1 MTKIII
7 VGPASPLR
15 GGISDF
21 NEALAKSF
29 EEKGYLVEIISFSL
43 QYPKFL
49 FPGKSQNRVE
59 QSEAF
64 NFKISPIINSIN
76 PISWWRTAKYIKAK
90 NPSKVFIR
98 FWMPFFAPCLGIIGG
113 YLKRNKIP
121 VFGIVDNAIA
131 HEKRL
136 GDTMLVNY
144 FLNKCDSHFTLSD
157 KVKKDINKINNRVS
171 VESLFHPIYNTYSK
185 ITDKASA
192 LKSLNLKE
200 GKYILF
206 FGLIRKYKGLDLAI
220 RAMSNKLIVEKNIK
234 LIIAGEFYD
243 SEERY
248 QDLIRDLS
256 LNNIIIYNKFIANK
270 QVPDF
275 FSVSNLVILPYTSA
289 TQSGVTQLAMYYN
302 KPMLVTNVGGLPEI
316 IDHKKD
322 GYISST
328 NPEEMS
334 EYILDYFSQD
344 NNEKEMSSA
353 ISKKHDSYSWDN
365 FVKKII
371 K

>member
-21 NEALAKSF
+21 NEALAKSLV
-29 EEKGYLVEIISFSL
+29 EKGFFVEIISFSL

-59 QSEAF
+59 ADVDF
-64 NFKISPIINSIN
+64 NFKITPLINSIN
-76 PISWWRTAKYIKAK
+76 PFSWWKSANYIKSK
-90 NPSKVFIR
+90 KPSKVFIR

-113 YLKRNKIP
+113 YLKRNNIP
-121 VFGIVDNAIA
+121 VFGIVDNAVA
-131 HEKRL
+131 HEKRF
-136 GDTMLVNY
+136 GDTRLVNF
-144 FLNKCDSHFTLSD
+144 FLNKCDSHFTLSE
-157 KVKKDINKINNRVS
+157 KVKKDIETINSS
-171 VESLFHPIYNTYSK
+171 VIVKSLFHPIYNTYSK
-185 ITDKASA
+185 ITSRDSA
-192 LKSLNLKE
+192 LKRLNLKD

-220 RAMSNKLIVEKNIK
+220 RAMSNELIIQKNIK

-243 SEERY
+243 SEGKY
-248 QDLIRDLS
+248 QKLIKDLNLK
-256 LNNIIIYNKFIANK
+256 NVIIFNQFIENK

-289 TQSGVTQLAMYYN
+289 TQSGVTQLAMYYQ

-322 GYISST
+322 GYISSA
-328 NPEEMS
+328 NPEEIS
-334 EYILDYFSQD
+334 EYILDYFSVD
-344 NNEKEMSSA
+344 SNELEMSKA
-353 ISKKHDSYSWDN
+353 ISNKQDSYSWDS
-365 FVKKII
+365 FVDEII
-371 K
+371 

>member
-1 MTKIII
+1 
-7 VGPASPLR
+7 
-15 GGISDF
+15 
-21 NEALAKSF
+21 
-29 EEKGYLVEIISFSL
+29 
-43 QYPKFL
+43 
-49 FPGKSQNRVE
+49 
-59 QSEAF
+59 
-64 NFKISPIINSIN
+64 
-76 PISWWRTAKYIKAK
+76 
-90 NPSKVFIR
+90 
-98 FWMPFFAPCLGIIGG
+98 
-113 YLKRNKIP
+113 
-121 VFGIVDNAIA
+121 
-131 HEKRL
+131 
-136 GDTMLVNY
+136 
-144 FLNKCDSHFTLSD
+144 
-157 KVKKDINKINNRVS
+157 
-171 VESLFHPIYNTYSK
+171 
-185 ITDKASA
+185 
-192 LKSLNLKE
+192 
-200 GKYILF
+200 
-206 FGLIRKYKGLDLAI
+206 
-220 RAMSNKLIVEKNIK
+220 MSNKLIVEKNIK

-256 LNNIIIYNKFIANK
+256 LNNIIIYNQFIANK

-328 NPEEMS
+328 NAEEMS
-334 EYILDYFSQD
+334 EYILDYFSKD
-344 NNEKEMSSA
+344 KNEIKMSSA

>member
-1 MTKIII
+1 M
-7 VGPASPLR
+7 
-15 GGISDF
+15 
-21 NEALAKSF
+21 
-29 EEKGYLVEIISFSL
+29 
-43 QYPKFL
+43 
-49 FPGKSQNRVE
+49 
-59 QSEAF
+59 
-64 NFKISPIINSIN
+64 
-76 PISWWRTAKYIKAK
+76 
-90 NPSKVFIR
+90 
-98 FWMPFFAPCLGIIGG
+98 
-113 YLKRNKIP
+113 
-121 VFGIVDNAIA
+121 
-131 HEKRL
+131 
-136 GDTMLVNY
+136 
-144 FLNKCDSHFTLSD
+144 
-157 KVKKDINKINNRVS
+157 KVKKDVNKINNRVS

-185 ITDKASA
+185 ITDKAFA

-256 LNNIIIYNKFIANK
+256 LNNIIIYNQFIANK

-275 FSVSNLVILPYTSA
+275 FSVSNVVLPYTSA
-289 TQSGVTQLAMYYN
+289 TQNGVTQLAIYYN

-328 NPEEMS
+328 NPEEIS

-344 NNEKEMSSA
+344 NKEKEMSSA

>member
-1 MTKIII
+1 
-7 VGPASPLR
+7 
-15 GGISDF
+15 
-21 NEALAKSF
+21 
-29 EEKGYLVEIISFSL
+29 
-43 QYPKFL
+43 
-49 FPGKSQNRVE
+49 
-59 QSEAF
+59 
-64 NFKISPIINSIN
+64 
-76 PISWWRTAKYIKAK
+76 
-90 NPSKVFIR
+90 
-98 FWMPFFAPCLGIIGG
+98 MPFFAPCLGIIGG

-185 ITDKASA
+185 ITDRASA

-243 SEERY
+243 SEDRY
-248 QDLIRDLS
+248 QNLIRDLS
-256 LNNIIIYNKFIANK
+256 LNNIIIYNQFIANK

-344 NNEKEMSSA
+344 NKEKEMSFA

>member
-21 NEALAKSF
+21 NEAFANSLV
-29 EEKGYLVEIISFSL
+29 EKGYLVEIISFSL

-49 FPGKSQNRVE
+49 FPGKSQNRIE
-59 QSEAF
+59 QTEAF
-64 NFKISPIINSIN
+64 NFKISTIINSIN
-76 PISWWRTAKYIKAK
+76 PISWWRTAKFIKDK

-136 GDTMLVNY
+136 GDAMLVNY
-144 FLNKCDSHFTLSD
+144 FLNKCDSHFTLSE
-157 KVKKDINKINNRVS
+157 KVKIDIKKINNRVS
-171 VESLFHPIYNTYSK
+171 VESLFHPIYNSYSK
-185 ITDKASA
+185 ITNKASA
-192 LKSLNLKE
+192 LKRLNLKE

-243 SEERY
+243 SEEKY
-248 QDLIRDLS
+248 QDLIRDLN
-256 LNNIIIYNKFIANK
+256 LKNIIIYNQFIKNK

-289 TQSGVTQLAMYYN
+289 TQSGVTQLAMYYK

-328 NPEEMS
+328 NPDEMS

-344 NNEKEMSSA
+344 KKEKNMSFA
-353 ISKKHDSYSWDN
+353 ISKKHDFYSWGN

>member
-1 MTKIII
+1 MQGKKLDYIFL
-7 VGPASPLR
+7 GPAKPFR
-15 GGISDF
+15 GGIAETQNYLAEEISLKGF
-21 NEALAKSF
+21 N
-29 EEKGYLVEIISFSL
+29 VEIWTFTKL
-43 QYPKFL
+43 YPKIL
-49 FPGKSQNRVE
+49 FPGKSQLDKNKIEKSKLKSKRLIH
-59 QSEAF
+59 AY
-64 NFKISPIINSIN
+64 NFFKWKSVAKKINFIQPKIVVFRYWTPLIC
-76 PISWWRTAKYIKAK
+76 PCWYYIK
-90 NPSKVFIR
+90 SKLDKSIKTVGLIDN
-98 FWMPFFAPCLGIIGG
+98 WEHHEPQIWDKKLNT
-113 YLKRNKIP
+113 Y
-121 VFGIVDNAIA
+121 FGNSMDMIVTFSKAV
-131 HEKRL
+131 
-136 GDTMLVNY
+136 GMQ
-144 FLNKCDSHFTLSD
+144 
-157 KVKKDINKINNRVS
+157 INRTIKSRI
-171 VESLFHPIYNTYSK
+171 LMGFHPIPSGKKFKPSEPKQYNKNES
-185 ITDKASA
+185 DFV
-192 LKSLNLKE
+192 
-200 GKYILF
+200 LF

-256 LNNIIIYNKFIANK
+256 LNNIIIYNQFIANK

-322 GYISST
+322 GYISSII
-328 NPEEMS
+328 PEEMS

-344 NNEKEMSSA
+344 NKEKEMSSA

>member
-1 MTKIII
+1 
-7 VGPASPLR
+7 
-15 GGISDF
+15 
-21 NEALAKSF
+21 
-29 EEKGYLVEIISFSL
+29 
-43 QYPKFL
+43 
-49 FPGKSQNRVE
+49 
-59 QSEAF
+59 
-64 NFKISPIINSIN
+64 
-76 PISWWRTAKYIKAK
+76 
-90 NPSKVFIR
+90 
-98 FWMPFFAPCLGIIGG
+98 
-113 YLKRNKIP
+113 
-121 VFGIVDNAIA
+121 
-131 HEKRL
+131 
-136 GDTMLVNY
+136 
-144 FLNKCDSHFTLSD
+144 
-157 KVKKDINKINNRVS
+157 
-171 VESLFHPIYNTYSK
+171 
-185 ITDKASA
+185 
-192 LKSLNLKE
+192 
-200 GKYILF
+200 
-206 FGLIRKYKGLDLAI
+206 
-220 RAMSNKLIVEKNIK
+220 MSNKLIVEKNIK

-328 NPEEMS
+328 NPEEIS

-344 NNEKEMSSA
+344 NKEKEMSSA

>member
-1 MTKIII
+1 M
-7 VGPASPLR
+7 
-15 GGISDF
+15 
-21 NEALAKSF
+21 
-29 EEKGYLVEIISFSL
+29 
-43 QYPKFL
+43 
-49 FPGKSQNRVE
+49 
-59 QSEAF
+59 SE
-64 NFKISPIINSIN
+64 
-76 PISWWRTAKYIKAK
+76 
-90 NPSKVFIR
+90 
-98 FWMPFFAPCLGIIGG
+98 
-113 YLKRNKIP
+113 
-121 VFGIVDNAIA
+121 
-131 HEKRL
+131 
-136 GDTMLVNY
+136 
-144 FLNKCDSHFTLSD
+144 
-157 KVKKDINKINNRVS
+157 KVKIDIKKINNRVS
-171 VESLFHPIYNTYSK
+171 VESLFHPIYNSYSK
-185 ITDKASA
+185 ITNKASA

-243 SEERY
+243 SEEKY
-248 QDLIRDLS
+248 QDLIRDLN
-256 LNNIIIYNKFIANK
+256 LKNIIIYNQFIKNK

-289 TQSGVTQLAMYYN
+289 TQSGVTQLAMYYK

-328 NPEEMS
+328 NPDEMS

-344 NNEKEMSSA
+344 KKEKNMSFA
-353 ISKKHDSYSWDN
+353 ISKKHDFYSWDN

>member
-21 NEALAKSF
+21 NEALAKSLK
-29 EEKGYLVEIISFSL
+29 EKGYLVEIISFSL

>member
-21 NEALAKSF
+21 NEALAKSLV
-29 EEKGYLVEIISFSL
+29 EKGFLVEIISFSL

-59 QSEAF
+59 QSVDF
-64 NFKISPIINSIN
+64 KFKITPLINSIN
-76 PISWWRTAKYIKAK
+76 PISWWKTAKYIKSK
-90 NPSKVFIR
+90 KPSKVFIR
-98 FWMPFFAPCLGIIGG
+98 FWMPFFAPCLGVIGG
-113 YLKRNKIP
+113 YLKRNNFS

-131 HEKRL
+131 HEKRF
-136 GDTMLVNY
+136 GDTRLVNF
-144 FLNKCDSHFTLSD
+144 FLNKCNSHFTLSE
-157 KVKKDINKINNRVS
+157 KVKNDIKTINNTVS

-185 ITDKASA
+185 ITNKDSA
-192 LKSLNLKE
+192 LKKLNLNE

-220 RAMSNKLIVEKNIK
+220 KAMSNKLIIQKNIK

-243 SEERY
+243 SEDKY
-248 QDLIRDLS
+248 QKLVKDLNLK
-256 LNNIIIYNKFIANK
+256 NIIIFNHFIEK
-270 QVPDF
+270 KHVPDF

-289 TQSGVTQLAMYYN
+289 TQSGVTQLAMYYK

-316 IDHKKD
+316 IDHNKD

-334 EYILDYFSQD
+334 KYILDYFSKD
-344 NNEKEMSSA
+344 TNEIEMSSA
-353 ISKKHDSYSWDN
+353 VSEKQSSYSWDN
-365 FVKKII
+365 FVDKII
-371 K
+371 

>member
-1 MTKIII
+1 M
-7 VGPASPLR
+7 
-15 GGISDF
+15 
-21 NEALAKSF
+21 
-29 EEKGYLVEIISFSL
+29 
-43 QYPKFL
+43 
-49 FPGKSQNRVE
+49 
-59 QSEAF
+59 
-64 NFKISPIINSIN
+64 
-76 PISWWRTAKYIKAK
+76 
-90 NPSKVFIR
+90 
-98 FWMPFFAPCLGIIGG
+98 
-113 YLKRNKIP
+113 
-121 VFGIVDNAIA
+121 
-131 HEKRL
+131 
-136 GDTMLVNY
+136 VNY
-144 FLNKCDSHFTLSD
+144 FLNKCDSHFTLSE
-157 KVKKDINKINNRVS
+157 KVKIDIKKINNRVS
-171 VESLFHPIYNTYSK
+171 VESLFHPIYNSYSK
-185 ITDKASA
+185 ITNKASA

-220 RAMSNKLIVEKNIK
+220 RAMSNKFIVEKNIK

-243 SEERY
+243 SEEKY
-248 QDLIRDLS
+248 QDLIRDLN
-256 LNNIIIYNKFIANK
+256 LKNIIIYNQFIKNN

-289 TQSGVTQLAMYYN
+289 TQSGVTQLAMYYK

-328 NPEEMS
+328 NPDEMS

-344 NNEKEMSSA
+344 KKEKNMSSA
-353 ISKKHDSYSWDN
+353 ISKKHDFYSWDN